1 MSIPPWIVALIVLIV
16 ASGVGAYIVGF
27 DYGLPEGFAPN
38 EGFATDPSQ
47 EYREDTH
54 SRRLIVPPLK
64 YPDDDKYIMQSY
76 GLHDRGINKTNI
88 RGGGDPIFNFN
99 PAGNDGFVDRAQ
111 QGKQGE
117 HASER
122 FIGDGVTETKKLY
135 PGLDQNISVTQQPV
149 AYSGIAADQEDSPV
163 KQQLAVVQT
172 VAKGTIPTDDNL
184 ALISGG
190 SGEAAN
196 TPLTQGYQP
205 HQEKIYPDQH
215 PRPQHA
221 QVTAGAPTDAGTA
234 AEEIMTTS
242 VRMPSV
248 REMVR
253 EEERRES
260 ESFSNPYAVR
270 YQAV

>member
-1 MSIPPWIVALIVLIV
+1 MGIPPWIVALIVLIV

-27 DYGLPEGFAPN
+27 DYGLPEGFYSSV
-38 EGFATDPSQ
+38 DPSQ

-64 YPDDDKYIMQSY
+64 YPDDDKYLMQSY

-99 PAGNDGFVDRAQ
+99 PAGNDGFVDRAT
-111 QGKQGE
+111 
-117 HASER
+117 ER
-122 FIGDGVTETKKLY
+122 FVGDGVTETKKLY